1 MGKTFQE
8 MNSVIDTVLADN
20 CIKEPPVLA
29 KELAEN
35 TGLNVVCVKFNE
47 IDPKYSN
54 ISGFI
59 DIDSCNM
66 YVNALENPKRMNF
79 TIAHELGHYLLGHT
93 SKAEYG
99 ELLFRR
105 PLSNEDDPVIEKEA
119 NYFAANLLV
128 PKDFLRKTIKNYP
141 FITDY
146 QLGNIFGVSD
156 SVIRYRRQNVG
167 V

>member
-8 MNSVIDTVLADN
+8 MNSIIHTVLKDN
-20 CIKEPPVLA
+20 CIKEPPILA
-29 KELAEN
+29 KEIAEN
-35 TGLNVVCVKFNE
+35 IGLNVVCVKFNE
-47 IDPKYSN
+47 IDSKYN
-54 ISGFI
+54 KISGFI
-59 DIDSCNM
+59 DTDSCNM

-79 TIAHELGHYLLGHT
+79 TIAHELGHYLLEHT

-99 ELLFRR
+99 ELLYHR
-105 PLSNEDDPVIEKEA
+105 PLCKEDDPVIEKEA

-128 PKDFLRKTIKNYP
+128 PEEFLKKTIKNYP
-141 FITDY
+141 FITDS

-156 SVIRYRRQNVG
+156 AVIRDRRQTAG